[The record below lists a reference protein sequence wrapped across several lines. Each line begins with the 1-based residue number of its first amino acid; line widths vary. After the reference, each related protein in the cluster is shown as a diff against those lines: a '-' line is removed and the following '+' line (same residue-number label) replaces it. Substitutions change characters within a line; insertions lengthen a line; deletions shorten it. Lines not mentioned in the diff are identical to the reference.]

1 MRTPLRWFSV
11 NVREFVAIFRAVAA
25 TATEIVEAEER
36 LKRRPKVMPVI
47 IPGRPQ
53 DFGR

>member
-1 MRTPLRWFSV
+1 MRTPLRWLRV
-11 NVREFVAIFRAVAA
+11 TVREYVAIVRAVFA

-36 LKRRPKVMPVI
+36 LKRPAKVRPVI
-47 IPGRPQ
+47 VPGRPQ